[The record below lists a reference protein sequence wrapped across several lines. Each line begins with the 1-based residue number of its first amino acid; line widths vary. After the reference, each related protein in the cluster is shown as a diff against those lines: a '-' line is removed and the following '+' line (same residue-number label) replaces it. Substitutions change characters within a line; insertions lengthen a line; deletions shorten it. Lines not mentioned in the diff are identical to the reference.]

1 MGILVDRVRIFN
13 FRALRNVEVAL
24 SPVTVLVGMNNSGKT
39 SFPKALHLA
48 LGADRRMVSA
58 DDFHIGHWEDYA
70 DKQEGM
76 IIIDQR
82 IVPVGPDGKR
92 SDEFDDAWI
101 NTELGGG
108 LVNFDTDDRQY
119 VAVRTRVT
127 FDPLRNDFA
136 IERFV
141 LNDWRDGEGWVSGC
155 IGCHPATVCIL
166 V

>member
-1 MGILVDRVRIFN
+1 MLI
-13 FRALRNVEVAL
+13 
-24 SPVTVLVGMNNSGKT
+24 
-39 SFPKALHLA
+39 
-48 LGADRRMVSA
+48 
-58 DDFHIGHWEDYA
+58 FHIGHWEDYA
-70 DKQEGM
+70 DKQEGT
-76 IIIDQR
+76 IIIDLR

-166 V
+166 VRGRP